1 MIHEYFPPS
10 LIALNEEILNHERL
24 VYNLSVQED
33 QDVYIRIAEVA
44 AYAGVVLDGTYTQED
59 IINLADMLVQ
69 RLRQMR
75 ATIIVPTSALN

>member
-1 MIHEYFPPS
+1 MIHEYFPPA
-10 LIALNEEILNHERL
+10 LIALNEEVLNHERL
-24 VYNLSVQED
+24 KYNLSVQED

-59 IINLADMLVQ
+59 IIKLADMLVQ
-69 RLRQMR
+69 RLRAMR